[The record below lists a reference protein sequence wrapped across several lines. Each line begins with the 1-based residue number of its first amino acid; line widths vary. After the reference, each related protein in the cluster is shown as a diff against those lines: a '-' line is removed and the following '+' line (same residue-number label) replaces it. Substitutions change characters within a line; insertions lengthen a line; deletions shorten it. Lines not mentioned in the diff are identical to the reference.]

1 MKKLHYIHI
10 GKCGGSSLQEAV
22 YSSALV
28 RSNYSEVIRSHI
40 GGVKKVE
47 NCDHLLVI
55 RNPIERA
62 ISAFSWRKKLVV
74 VEKRPEQVS
83 RFPGEDEVLRRY
95 QSLSDLAETLYMPAT
110 GVLNQN
116 AARDFDSIHHL
127 RENIQFYLNP
137 LLPLLDKGNI
147 LGVIVQERMNQDVKR
162 ILGIDLTSREKE
174 NDSKLDSLASMSESA
189 IANLKRYLS
198 ADYGSITEL
207 WCKGCLDDEGYR
219 LLMNLS

>member
-22 YSSALV
+22 YGSDV
-28 RSNYSEVIRSHI
+28 VQHGYSEVVRSHI
-40 GGVKKVE
+40 GGVKQVE

-74 VEKRPEQVS
+74 VEKKPEQVS
-83 RFPGEDEVLRRY
+83 RFPGEEEVLMRY
-95 QSLSDLAETLYMPAT
+95 QTLSDLAEALYTPAT
-110 GVLNQN
+110 GALNQI

-137 LLPLLDKGNI
+137 LLPRLDPTNV
-147 LGVIVQERMNQDVKR
+147 LGIIVQERMNQDVKR
-162 ILGIDLTSREKE
+162 ILKVDLRSREKK
-174 NDSKLDSLASMSESA
+174 NDSKLDTLASMSGAA

-198 ADYGSITEL
+198 RDYGCITEL

-219 LLMNLS
+219 LLMNIV